1 MPIVWS
7 TLQRLV
13 AGDPRVLWINRPS
26 DFARLREPL
35 KTWDC
40 VYSLFVYTS
49 IGEEWPMVHIIET
62 AQQVWTATD
71 SPPYWT
77 RQQRRRLDRDVD
89 RFTRELHKG
98 EDGKVLAGFELRPS
112 SELLHI
118 IEDLVREDPTTT
130 H

>member
-1 MPIVWS
+1 MPMILG

-26 DFARLREPL
+26 DFARLTEPRGPV
-35 KTWDC
+35 DC
-40 VYSLFVYTS
+40 VYSLFVYTA

-62 AQQVWTATD
+62 EHQVWTATE

-89 RFTRELHKG
+89 RFLRQMSKG
-98 EDGKVLAGFELRPS
+98 DGGKVLPHFELRPS
-112 SELLHI
+112 TELLPI
-118 IEDLVREDPTTT
+118 ITEIVREDPTT